1 MLRRVS
7 PRPTGG
13 STRLSISVVDYLSFV
28 LSGTITAIGGILLV
42 ARNGNANPQLG
53 GQLLTLP
60 ALTAAL
66 LGATASPP
74 GRFDVLGTLI
84 AVSFVA
90 FSLSGLNL
98 NDVSQRITDFFTG
111 AALVAA
117 VAPSTVIGRRRSGA
131 S

>member
-1 MLRRVS
+1 M
-7 PRPTGG
+7 
-13 STRLSISVVDYLSFV
+13 
-28 LSGTITAIGGILLV
+28 

-66 LGATASPP
+66 LGATASNP
-74 GRFDVLGTLI
+74 GRFNVLGTLI
-84 AVSFVA
+84 AASFVA